1 MSHLASCAS
10 RLSDSSARESLNEA
24 LERKSARKSGL
35 DEALLVDEEGVSL
48 NEDAAASEE
57 SVLRRA
63 SLNTTII
70 NGLAVMFG
78 AQQLPYA
85 MGQMGWAFG
94 LGALGVSTVSTY
106 FSGRLIGFICVE
118 KKARSYPE
126 MGLLAFGEPGRWGV
140 VAAQWLGYFLTGVV
154 QIAYSGAT
162 YQQTLRGTPLQDALC
177 TQGWML
183 VTVCMLLPCVQ
194 VPSFQEAAPL
204 SFAVVGAQVVGLAIF
219 YYQISKY
226 GPYDA
231 APQLPCY
238 DKYTVGSGLAAL
250 SNMAFTFG
258 GHGVFPE
265 QIREMRDPRQFHR
278 AFNYMYA
285 FVAPFYFGTAAAGF
299 YAFGNAAAANPL
311 ENLRDGL
318 PVKIYLWFTLLTTFP
333 LVVVGQV
340 VLFLNLEVGLDVL
353 PVDVWANSQRDRVEA
368 DPDAS
373 PLQKCVVRVPPVAF
387 RAVFRCAYVG
397 AMYLVA
403 SAMIGAGLG
412 DLTNIAGA
420 LGLAALTYWL
430 PYLLHT
436 KIFWAELSWP
446 RLCWAALNIAFG
458 FLVSGAGVYY
468 AGKAFLADHVRF
480 FHENSCTE
488 GAKFWGNDLWEQAD
502 LKHTANAWIEIVQGC
517 CIDGTSCGS

>member
-10 RLSDSSARESLNEA
+10 RLSDSSARESLNEV

-35 DEALLVDEEGVSL
+35 DEALLADEA
-48 NEDAAASEE
+48 DAGALCEAASTE

-63 SLNTTII
+63 SLWQTVI
-70 NGLAVMFG
+70 NGLGVMFG

-85 MGQMGWAFG
+85 MGQMGWSFG
-94 LGALGVSTVSTY
+94 LGALAASTVSTY
-106 FSGRLIGFICVE
+106 FSGRLIGYVCVE

-126 MGLLAFGEPGRWGV
+126 MGFLAFGPSGRALV
-140 VAAQWLGYFLTGVV
+140 VGAQWLGYFLTGVV

-183 VTVCMLLPCVQ
+183 VTTLMLLPCVQ
-194 VPSFQEAAPL
+194 VPSFREAAPL
-204 SFAVVGAQVVGLAIF
+204 SLAVVGAQVVGLGIF
-219 YYQISKY
+219 YYQIGKY

-231 APQLPCY
+231 APELPCY
-238 DKYTVGSGLAAL
+238 DKVNLASGLAAL

-265 QIREMRDPRQFHR
+265 QIREMTDPRQFHR

-285 FVAPFYFGTAAAGF
+285 FVVPMYFATAAAGF

-311 ENLRDGL
+311 ENLRDGF
-318 PVKIYLWFTLLTTFP
+318 PVKIYLWFTLVTTFP

-340 VLFLNLEVGLDVL
+340 VLFLNAEVALDVL
-353 PVDVWANSQRDRVEA
+353 PTDWWKNSRRDAVES
-368 DPDAS
+368 DPAAT
-373 PLQKCVVRVPPVAF
+373 PFRRACVRVPPVAF
-387 RAVFRCAYVG
+387 RGVFRAAYVG

-412 DLTNIAGA
+412 DLTNVAGA

-430 PYLLHT
+430 PYVLHT
-436 KIFWAELSWP
+436 KIFWAELTAP
-446 RLCWAALNIAFG
+446 KLAWAALNVAFG
-458 FLVSGAGVYY
+458 FVVSGAGVYY

-480 FHENSCTE
+480 FHEDSCTE
-488 GAKFWGNDLWEQAD
+488 GAKFWGNDLWEQPH
-502 LKHTANAWIEIVQGC
+502 LKHTSKAWIEIVQGC
-517 CIDGTSCGS
+517 CVDGTSCGS